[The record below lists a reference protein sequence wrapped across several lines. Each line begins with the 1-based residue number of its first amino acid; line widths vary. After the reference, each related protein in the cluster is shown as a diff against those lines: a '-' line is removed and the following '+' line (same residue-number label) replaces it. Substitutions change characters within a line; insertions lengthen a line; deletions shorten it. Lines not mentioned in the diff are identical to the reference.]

1 MIEDPIIAELRRH
14 REEHAAEYGHDLER
28 IVASLQRRE
37 AESKRT
43 VLNPGPKY
51 LDRANQQLTS
61 GSAVNVGSSQV

>member
-61 GSAVNVGSSQV
+61 GSA